1 MKTLDL
7 TVLFIDSA
15 PSRIYLAL
23 LHKSGYIAKNIIF
36 LDIQPES
43 AKYNLVKR
51 LFGISIA
58 SFLYSMY
65 RKIRVKALDS
75 IAIQLLALN
84 NLRPED
90 LNNCLAPYNKKQI
103 ERLYL
108 KSINDEKLSLH
119 IEKSGH
125 RYGAIL
131 FTDGGVLKDKI
142 LDIPEIKFIHIH
154 PGIVPDI
161 RGADC
166 LFWSYLLRSKAG
178 YSAFYMNSGIDTG
191 DILIKKEYDIE
202 FGEIDFSSFDSYD
215 IYINIL
221 KYYDP
226 CLRINT
232 FIELLNSV
240 HATQRLD
247 DLHFERQD
255 PNEGRMYFV
264 MHKELRDFVIN
275 KMKRA

>member
-7 TVLFIDSA
+7 TVLFIDSV

-23 LHKSGYIAKNIIF
+23 LHKSGCRAKNIIF
-36 LDIQPES
+36 LDIQPKS
-43 AKYNLVKR
+43 AKYNFVKR

-58 SFLYSMY
+58 SFLYSIY
-65 RKIRVKALDS
+65 RKIRSKALDS

-84 NLRPED
+84 NLKPED
-90 LNNCLAPYNKKQI
+90 LNNCLAPYDKKEI
-103 ERLYL
+103 EKLYL
-108 KSINDEKLSLH
+108 KNMHDEKLSLH
-119 IEKSGH
+119 IERGS
-125 RYGAIL
+125 YGAIL
-131 FTDGGVLKDKI
+131 FTGGGILKDKI

-166 LFWSYLLRSKAG
+166 LFWSYLLRNKAG

-202 FGEIDFSSFDSYD
+202 FGEIDFSSSDNYD
-215 IYINIL
+215 IYMNIL
-221 KYYDP
+221 MYYDP

-255 PNEGRMYFV
+255 PNEGRMYFF